1 MRVYVYAFLLITDQV
16 NPNLLD
22 RNFLDLL
29 LRVDLDLRD
38 LSERLIIDA
47 EKCGE

>member
-1 MRVYVYAFLLITDQV
+1 VRVYVCAFLLITDQV

-29 LRVDLDLRD
+29 LRVDLALRD
-38 LSERLIIDA
+38 LSERVIIDA